1 MSGGNRLPISLAA
14 LHTEGDDKVEHVAA
28 SLVLERHV
36 LRIDCLQLLR
46 EGRFTLNFRQLG
58 FPVFLPLDQ
67 SRLAFLRLRGLNLV
81 GRGHRWVL
89 LVQF

>member
-1 MSGGNRLPISLAA
+1 MSGGDRLSISLAA
-14 LHTEGDDKVEHVAA
+14 LHTEGDDEVEHVAA
-28 SLVLERHV
+28 SFVLERH
-36 LRIDCLQLLR
+36 LFRIGYFQLLC
-46 EGRFTLNFRQLG
+46 EGRLTLNFRQLG
-58 FPVFLPLDQ
+58 LSIFLPLDQ